1 MAISRNLLKQ
11 VMLDN
16 QRDIE
21 GYKIYPR
28 HTEAND
34 FPMQVFVGVRRSGKS
49 YLLFQRMREKIAA
62 GSEWKDLLYLDF
74 EDARLDGFEAEDFNL
89 ILECHN
95 ELYGTRPTLFLDE
108 IQNISGWEK
117 FARNLAD
124 RKYSAYITG
133 SNAKMLSKEI
143 MSTLGGR
150 YLTTEVYPLSFVE
163 YLEVKGVQ
171 HDTKAQLATDS
182 RINIVK
188 AFKEYMTWGGLP
200 ETVNMPV
207 KRHYLTS
214 VFQKIYLGD
223 IIQRNRIGNIKLLQL
238 MIKKIA
244 ESVMQPISY
253 NRIAKILSSVA
264 GKVTVPTISNYVRYA
279 EDAWLILRLRNIS
292 SAFATRES
300 ICKYY
305 FIDNG
310 ILSLLLLD
318 AETLLLENLVA
329 LSLFRKYG
337 HDEDNERVF
346 FYNDA
351 VEIDFYV
358 PEEKL
363 AIQVSYSIADLQTRE
378 REVGALSKFPNVH
391 PCDKRLIITHD
402 EEITLTDNFGEINV
416 IPCWKWL
423 LNNNR

>member
-16 QRDIE
+16 QHDIE

>member
-1 MAISRNLLKQ
+1 
-11 VMLDN
+11 
-16 QRDIE
+16 
-21 GYKIYPR
+21 
-28 HTEAND
+28 
-34 FPMQVFVGVRRSGKS
+34 
-49 YLLFQRMREKIAA
+49 
-62 GSEWKDLLYLDF
+62 
-74 EDARLDGFEAEDFNL
+74 
-89 ILECHN
+89 
-95 ELYGTRPTLFLDE
+95 
-108 IQNISGWEK
+108 
-117 FARNLAD
+117 
-124 RKYSAYITG
+124 
-133 SNAKMLSKEI
+133 
-143 MSTLGGR
+143 
-150 YLTTEVYPLSFVE
+150 
-163 YLEVKGVQ
+163 
-171 HDTKAQLATDS
+171 
-182 RINIVK
+182 
-188 AFKEYMTWGGLP
+188 MTWGGLP

-378 REVGALSKFPNVH
+378 REVGALSKFPNIH